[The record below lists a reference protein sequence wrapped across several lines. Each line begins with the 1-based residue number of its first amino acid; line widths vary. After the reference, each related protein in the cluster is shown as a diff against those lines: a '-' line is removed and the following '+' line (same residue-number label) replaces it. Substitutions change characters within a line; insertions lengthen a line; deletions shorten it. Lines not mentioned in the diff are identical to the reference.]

1 MATGEELWVLA
12 VGSWASVPEILRD
25 YRQPPMASIST
36 VYQEVHVNHLNFCD
50 PDEDGHWSV
59 ILKRVVYD
67 LVSFMLDVGRTHA
80 EEAV

>member
-1 MATGEELWVLA
+1 
-12 VGSWASVPEILRD
+12 
-25 YRQPPMASIST
+25 MASIST